1 MKSSIKESEDVLLTL
16 EEEKLALE
24 GGVESNSSKIESVTE
39 SLKINR
45 SSLNEALAETT
56 HEQEE
61 LESNRTV
68 LFKEIEPGYT
78 VTYERV
84 RQARDGI
91 GMSSIIS
98 RACGSCFSQLPPQ
111 TVIEIKSNDK
121 ILSCSNCGVYL
132 FWDGAED

>member
-1 MKSSIKESEDVLLTL
+1 MFFVRFRKEKKVVLRYAFCLL
-16 EEEKLALE
+16 IFVYK
-24 GGVESNSSKIESVTE
+24 

-45 SSLNEALAETT
+45 SSLDEAVAETT
-56 HEQEE
+56 HEQEK

-121 ILSCSNCGVYL
+121 RKNRCADHSVLRSCC
-132 FWDGAED
+132 D